1 MGMLSLIFGII
12 VLLIGLPLS
21 LIALTSDP
29 FLSGLFYTGLVLIGI
44 GIFLIK
50 KYDWDKKKSRLKLRN
65 ESAIDILRERY
76 AKGEITKEEFEK
88 MKKDLN

>member
-1 MGMLSLIFGII
+1 MLSLIFGII

-50 KYDWDKKKSRLKLRN
+50 KYDWDKKKSRLELRN
-65 ESAIDILRERY
+65 ESAIDVLRERY

-88 MKKDLN
+88 MTKDLES